1 MKVLFVYS
9 GYENLGVEY
18 LSATLREAGHETA
31 LAFDPRLFDD
41 HYTRAPLLARLL
53 DRRQA
58 TLARAE
64 RERPDLLAFS
74 VVTEDYTWACEVADQ
89 LKRRLGVPVVFGGVH
104 VSSVPHRVMEE
115 PVVDYAVVG
124 EGERALVALADRLE
138 LGRPV
143 DDVPNLCFRRD
154 GRVVQNDLAPLM
166 EDLDALPLPH
176 KELFYD
182 QLPYLRRDYMTMTSR
197 GCPNRCTY
205 CFNDSMRRLYRG
217 KGRYVRRRSVDAV
230 LAELVRALATWP
242 KLERVQFYDDVFTT
256 DRAWLE
262 QLAPR
267 YRDHV
272 ALPFWCS
279 VNPRF
284 VDRDVVR
291 LLADMGCWEV
301 QMGVQTINRRL
312 RQEVLRRPEDV
323 DQVRQAVELFRAA
336 GVKVVLDNISGVPGE
351 TEAEVLESLSFYNSV
366 RPSRISDYYM
376 RYYPATEVIDLALAA
391 GALDPAAVDEL
402 ERGRGSESFALGGTA
417 GVTPSQRRLHFLLA
431 VLLQLPPGLNS
442 LIISRG
448 LYRFLPRHDGL
459 ARILI
464 RLVDVLRREDIN
476 AERYWAKYLH
486 FLTFG
491 AAP

>member
-18 LSATLREAGHETA
+18 LSAALREAGHRTA

-58 TLARAE
+58 MLARAE
-64 RERPDLLAFS
+64 GERPDLLAFS
-74 VVTEDYTWACEVADQ
+74 VVTEDFTWACEVAGE
-89 LKRRLGVPVVFGGVH
+89 LKQRLGLPVVFGGVH
-104 VSSVPHRVMEE
+104 VSSVPRRVMEE

-138 LGRPV
+138 AGRPV
-143 DDVPNLCFRRD
+143 DDVPNLCFRRH
-154 GRVVQNDLAPLM
+154 GQVVQTDLAPLLQ
-166 EDLDALPLPH
+166 DLDALPLPH

-230 LAELVRALATWP
+230 LGELVRARATWP
-242 KLERVQFYDDVFTT
+242 LERVQFYDDVFTT

-262 QLAPR
+262 RLAPR
-267 YRDHV
+267 YRHEV

-284 VDRDVVR
+284 VDRDVVH

-312 RQEVLRRPEDV
+312 RRALRRPEDI
-323 DQVRQAVELFRAA
+323 DQVRRAVELFRAA
-336 GVKVVLDNISGVPGE
+336 GIKVVLDNISGVPGE
-351 TEAEVLESLSFYNSV
+351 TEADVLESLAFYNRV

-376 RYYPATEVIDLALAA
+376 RYYPATEVVEQALAA
-391 GALDPAAVDEL
+391 GALDPAAVEEL

-417 GVTPSQRRLHFLLA
+417 GVTTRQRRLHFLLA
-431 VLLQLPPGLNS
+431 VLLQLPPGLNQQI
-442 LIISRG
+442 LSRR
-448 LYRFLPRHDGL
+448 LFRFLPRHDGL
-459 ARILI
+459 ARVII

-476 AERYWAKYLH
+476 AERYWAKYFH
-486 FLTFG
+486 FLTPG